1 MFLKSIIFSIDF
13 LVNPDIYLS
22 IDALAVFILTPTLFT
37 DLLTTK
43 SSASFRFFS
52 FTSCWYC
59 PTPIDL
65 ESILTS
71 SLSGSWSLLAIDIAL
86 LSSTCKLG
94 NSSIASLLAEYTL
107 APASLT
113 II

>member
-1 MFLKSIIFSIDF
+1 M
-13 LVNPDIYLS
+13 
-22 IDALAVFILTPTLFT
+22 LTPTLLT